1 MVTDKSKFIK
11 KQYNIRELAKFKL
24 CPALYAYSITE
35 PDKMPHSRDRRQLV
49 IEAKILVK
57 AFEDFAEE
65 SIRRRRSYYKKTSKC
80 LWHFSRHIAKCTKN
94 YFEENPSSAP
104 DIVARTIAHLNDKA
118 KQITDGMARRVKSS
132 RFKIVRGEKTVYPV
146 GDCEFI
152 HYHPY
157 MVKDSKFNIT
167 RSVPVYEY
175 LDFPVFSAGDY
186 LGIPPR
192 YMDMILSLAE
202 EDPAADRVGMAL
214 KIIQKINIQIESGF
228 YTEDG
233 LERVSA
239 ICKEIAEYDFGN
251 PEMKKSMFCKK
262 CKYRSYCADENDKN

>member
-1 MVTDKSKFIK
+1 MITDKSRFVK

-24 CPALYAYSITE
+24 CPALYAYSISE
-35 PDKMPHSRDRRQLV
+35 PDREPRGRERRQLI

-57 AFEDFAEE
+57 AFENFAEE
-65 SIRRRRSYYKKTSKC
+65 SVRRKRSFYKKTSKC
-80 LWHFSRHIAKCTKN
+80 LWHFSRHIAKCAKE
-94 YFEENPSSAP
+94 YFSEYPNSSP

-118 KQITDGMARRVKSS
+118 KTITDGMARRVKGS
-132 RFKIVRGEKTVYPV
+132 RFKIVQGEKTVYPV
-146 GDCEFI
+146 GDFEFV

-157 MVKDSKFNIT
+157 MIKDVKFGYV
-167 RSVPVYEY
+167 RSIPVYEY

-186 LGIPPR
+186 IGIPPR
-192 YMDMILSLAE
+192 YMDMLLSLSE
-202 EDPAADRVGMAL
+202 NDPSADRVGMAL

-239 ICKEIAEYDFGN
+239 ICKEIDEYDFDN
-251 PEMKKSMFCKK
+251 PEPKKSMFCKK
-262 CKYRSYCADENDKN
+262 CRYHGHCADL